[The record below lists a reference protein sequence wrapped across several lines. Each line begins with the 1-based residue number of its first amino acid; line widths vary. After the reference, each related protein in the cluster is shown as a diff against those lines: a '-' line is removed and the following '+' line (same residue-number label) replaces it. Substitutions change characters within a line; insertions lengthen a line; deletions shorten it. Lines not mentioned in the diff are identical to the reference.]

1 MRIRRGL
8 QFLLPFLLVFLLL
21 APSALAAK
29 ATKNGEA
36 VEITLDF
43 QDVELV
49 DLINTISELTG
60 KNFVYDETVRG
71 KVNIISPRPVSSDE
85 AFQLFTTVLNVKG
98 FTIVPSGG
106 INKIV
111 PIRNA
116 KEENLPISDGRG
128 LGEQYITRLIDLK
141 NLDALI
147 VVETILRPLVS
158 KTSYVVAYA
167 PTNSVIITDSAANID
182 RLVTLLDNLDRTLAG
197 DLLEIVP
204 LQFADAEST
213 ADLVMQ
219 VIEGSAPA
227 TTISRR
233 RAPTATSRKKTLGDV
248 IPYPRTNKLMLVGDK
263 DFIAQAKSIIAQL
276 DEKADLNRSGMQV
289 YYLENAEAEGL
300 ATILNQILTGVSQE
314 KPKDPAAPTAKP
326 FGKVTVTADKST
338 NSLIINASTEDY
350 IGIKDLIAQLDI
362 KRKQV
367 FVEALIL
374 ELSMDALLELGTS
387 LQGAVAPGSEN
398 VVFGTNNQNA
408 GGSPTLAPIPG
419 IDSALATAVNGILL
433 GGFFNQITTTING
446 ETVTIPAL
454 SALIKLSQSDQDI
467 NVLSAPRLLTSDN
480 EEAEIVVGS
489 NVPII
494 TSKSKDNDG
503 TQINS
508 VERKDVAL
516 TLRFTPQITEGNLV
530 RLKIY
535 QEISDVA
542 STSQT
547 VGTVDQVG
555 PTFNTRKLSNTI
567 IAQDGKTVV
576 LGGLFQTNHT
586 ELRTKIPLLG
596 DIPLLGYLFRSKS
609 ESEKKTSLLIFI
621 TPKVIRNAE
630 DLERIT
636 DENRKNV
643 GLFTSERGRKSIS
656 EQIQPQL
663 GTAAESLIQPLAPAQ
678 GKD

>member
-1 MRIRRGL
+1 MRIRRGTQVL
-8 QFLLPFLLVFLLL
+8 LLFLGVFLLL
-21 APSALAAK
+21 ASAVPAATPAK
-29 ATKNGEA
+29 KSDA

-49 DLINTISELTG
+49 DLISTISELTG
-60 KNFVYDETVRG
+60 KNFVYDEAVRG
-71 KVNIISPRPVSSDE
+71 KVNIISPRPVSIDE
-85 AFQLFTTVLNVKG
+85 AYQLFTTVLNVKG
-98 FTIVPSGG
+98 FTIVPSGR
-106 INKIV
+106 INKIL
-111 PIRNA
+111 PTRNA
-116 KEENLPISDGRG
+116 KEENLPISEGRG

-141 NLDALI
+141 NLDASI
-147 VVETILRPLVS
+147 VVDTILRPLVP
-158 KTSYVVAYA
+158 KTSYVVAYV
-167 PTNSVIITDSAANID
+167 PSNTVIITDSAANID
-182 RLVTLLDNLDRTLAG
+182 RLVKLLDKLDTTLSG
-197 DLLEIVP
+197 DAMEIVP
-204 LQFADAEST
+204 LQFAEAEET

-227 TTISRR
+227 KTVSRR
-233 RAPTATSRKKTLGDV
+233 KAAATSRIKTLGEV
-248 IPYPRTNKLMLVGDK
+248 IPYSRTNKLMLVGDK
-263 DFIAQAKSIIAQL
+263 KFIARAKSIIVQL

-289 YYLENAEAEGL
+289 YYLENADAEGL
-300 ATILNQILTGVSQE
+300 ATTLNQILTGVSQDI
-314 KPKDPAAPTAKP
+314 KKDPTAPGAKP
-326 FGKVTVTADKST
+326 FGKVTVTADNAT
-338 NSLIINASTEDY
+338 NALIINASAEDY
-350 IGIKDLIAQLDI
+350 NGIKDLIAQLDI

-374 ELSMDALLELGTS
+374 EVTMDALLELGTS
-387 LQGAVAPGSEN
+387 LQVAGTPGFEN
-398 VVFGTNNQNA
+398 VVFGTSNNNA
-408 GGSPTLAPIPG
+408 GNSPKLAPIPN
-419 IDSALATAVNGILL
+419 ISSTLASAVSGILV
-433 GGFFNQITTTING
+433 GGMSNLVSVNIGG

-454 SALIKLSQSDQDI
+454 SALIQLSQSNNDV

-503 TQINS
+503 NQINS

-547 VGTVDQVG
+547 VGTVDEVG
-555 PTFNTRKLSNTI
+555 PTFNTRRLSNSI

-576 LGGLFQTNHT
+576 LGGLFQTNR
-586 ELRTKIPLLG
+586 EEIRTKVPLLG

-609 ESEKKTSLLIFI
+609 EQETKTSLLIFI
-621 TPKVIRNAE
+621 TPRVIRDSDDME
-630 DLERIT
+630 KIT
-636 DENRKNV
+636 KENQRSL
-643 GLFTSERGRKSIS
+643 GLFTSEKGS
-656 EQIQPQL
+656 EEFFEKVRSGQDSATDVP
-663 GTAAESLIQPLAPAQ
+663 AQPLTPAE